1 MIFTHLPQ
9 VAHFI
14 QRTHCSFAGTF
25 TDQALSIL
33 GSMKASMDQMPAM
46 VGATFE
52 AMTDIQHGELETFI
66 TISKLP
72 SGGWQYE
79 ETTTAPA

>member
-9 VAHFI
+9 LANFI

-25 TDQALSIL
+25 TDHALSIL
-33 GSMKASMDQMPAM
+33 GSMKASMDECPAM

-52 AMTDIQHGELETFI
+52 AMTDMSHGELNTFI
-66 TISKLP
+66 TVTRLQ

-79 ETTTAPA
+79 ESTTAPA